1 MSYVTK
7 SVLVVSSAHDSLLT
21 KERVREIVRAY
32 DFECGEG
39 CVEVEPISAEA
50 PELAL
55 WLDHHLAWSAMI
67 ELLTPGS
74 SPTVILVEDGKGSHG
89 AGQVQRAIDH
99 VRSFNR
105 DWLTVVHR
113 APDGTWAYRG

>member
-1 MSYVTK
+1 MSYRTK
-7 SVLVVSSAHDSLLT
+7 SVLVVSSARDSLLT
-21 KERVREIVRAY
+21 HERAREIVRAY
-32 DFECGEG
+32 DFESGGG
-39 CVEVEPISAEA
+39 CVEVDVLSAEA

-67 ELLTPGS
+67 ELLTPGC
-74 SPTVILVEDGKGSHG
+74 SPTVVLVEDGKGSHG
-89 AGQVQRAIDH
+89 AGQAQRAIDH

-113 APDGTWAYRG
+113 APDGTWEYRG